1 MGKQNEV
8 YVEGAVTR
16 IVMGTGTIIL
26 DTEDKD
32 RVLSA
37 GTPELVNGRP
47 RIRCASSSGVAYA
60 TMSHVVMRAE
70 KGDHVLCCNTK
81 ASDCRK
87 ENLVL
92 IKRRA
97 PVTNTR
103 VKRARLDIPS
113 KLYVGVFYNTD
124 RADMELPWSARIS
137 LGDSK
142 TSRLVGYYATEV
154 AAAEGYRK
162 QLELCNAAMQ
172 QYATTKPTTP

>member
-1 MGKQNEV
+1 MGKRYEV

-16 IVMGTGTIIL
+16 IVLGAGTIIL

-37 GTPELVNGRP
+37 GAPELVGGRP
-47 RIRCASSSGVAYA
+47 RIRSANSSGVAYA

-70 KGDHVLCCNTK
+70 KGDRVLCCNTK

-92 IKRRA
+92 IPRRA
-97 PVTNTR
+97 PLANTHVKR
-103 VKRARLDIPS
+103 VKLGIPS
-113 KLYVGVFYNTD
+113 KVYVGVFYNTD
-124 RADMELPWSARIS
+124 RADMELPWSAHLS
-137 LGDSK
+137 FNNGKASV
-142 TSRLVGYYATEV
+142 LVGYYATEV

-162 QLELCNAAMQ
+162 QLELCNAARQ
-172 QYATTKPTTP
+172 ENGNA

>member
-1 MGKQNEV
+1 MGKRYEV
-8 YVEGAVTR
+8 YEEGAVTR
-16 IVMGTGTIIL
+16 IVLGAGTIIL

-37 GTPELVNGRP
+37 GTPELVDGRP
-47 RIRCASSSGVAYA
+47 RIRCTNSSGVAYA

-70 KGDHVLCCNTK
+70 KGDRVYYRNTK

-92 IKRRA
+92 VQRKA
-97 PVTNTR
+97 PMTNTC
-103 VKRARLDIPS
+103 VKRARVDIPS

-137 LGDSK
+137 FGNSK

-162 QLELCNAAMQ
+162 QLEICNAAMQ
-172 QYATTKPTTP
+172 QYGTTKPTIP